1 MLVIGRRQGEHL
13 LVTHGGEEL
22 RLTVWLD
29 ESHIKVGI
37 TAPHSFL
44 VMRPELKGGTRERPF
59 RHKGVGVLQ
68 GVHQVDQVGLKG
80 DGLET

>member
-29 ESHIKVGI
+29 DGHIKVGI
-37 TAPHSFL
+37 TAPQSFL
-44 VMRPELKGGTRERPF
+44 VMRPEFKGVTHEQAF

-68 GVHQVDQVGLKG
+68 GVHQVDQVGREG